1 MNASDVITLGQ
12 DALLMGALI
21 AGPLLLGILVVG
33 VLIGIVQAATSVQE
47 MTLSFIPKLIIL
59 VLLLFFLISSLSQCG
74 ILDFSNAPNTAAA
87 PGFNFCTLPPLSKNF
102 FIIAS
107 RSSCD
112 ILGLAS
118 LS

>member
-12 DALLMGALI
+12 DALLMGALN

-59 VLLLFFLISSLSQCG
+59 VLLLFFIGNWQIGGLVEHFQ
-74 ILDFSNAPNTAAA
+74 
-87 PGFNFCTLPPLSKNF
+87 TLLMNIPIYLQ
-102 FIIAS
+102 
-107 RSSCD
+107 
-112 ILGLAS
+112 
-118 LS
+118 

>member
-21 AGPLLLGILVVG
+21 AGRLLLGILIVG

-59 VLLLFFLISSLSQCG
+59 VLLLFFIGNWQISVLVEHFQNLLMN
-74 ILDFSNAPNTAAA
+74 IPIYLQ
-87 PGFNFCTLPPLSKNF
+87 
-102 FIIAS
+102 
-107 RSSCD
+107 
-112 ILGLAS
+112 
-118 LS
+118 

>member
-47 MTLSFIPKLIIL
+47 MTLSFIPKLIIVVAILFVLGGWQILTL
-59 VLLLFFLISSLSQCG
+59 VEYLQSLLANLSMYLQ
-74 ILDFSNAPNTAAA
+74 
-87 PGFNFCTLPPLSKNF
+87 
-102 FIIAS
+102 
-107 RSSCD
+107 
-112 ILGLAS
+112 
-118 LS
+118 

>member
-21 AGPLLLGILVVG
+21 AVPLLLGILVVG

-59 VLLLFFLISSLSQCG
+59 VLLLFFIGNWQIGVLVEHFQ
-74 ILDFSNAPNTAAA
+74 
-87 PGFNFCTLPPLSKNF
+87 TLLMNIPIYLQ
-102 FIIAS
+102 
-107 RSSCD
+107 
-112 ILGLAS
+112 
-118 LS
+118 

>member
-59 VLLLFFLISSLSQCG
+59 VLLLFFIGNWQIGVLVEHFQTL
-74 ILDFSNAPNTAAA
+74 LMNFLTAD
-87 PGFNFCTLPPLSKNF
+87 GRSK
-102 FIIAS
+102 
-107 RSSCD
+107 D
-112 ILGLAS
+112 
-118 LS
+118 